1 MMDAYLQ
8 RNFPTVLAPR
18 FSALAP
24 MTEPGERFVLTSSK
38 LLFEVSRP
46 WLHAVHAISKDF
58 DRKTPYGEG
67 LPEGIELKFGA
78 IPKEMLEQF
87 IELARLAFPL
97 ETAAW
102 IVWNEDSGDF
112 NLMPLKAISSS
123 ANHVHFERPTLPG
136 GQHLVMDIHSHGEA
150 EAFFSSTD
158 DQDDIDQL
166 CVSAVVGRVNSPTP
180 MVIARLSMLG
190 VYKRLY

>member
-1 MMDAYLQ
+1 MMDEYLQ
-8 RNFPTVLAPR
+8 RNFPTILAPR
-18 FSALAP
+18 FAALAP
-24 MTEPGERFVLTSSK
+24 MTEPGERFILTSAK

-46 WLHAVHAISKDF
+46 WLHAVHPISNDF
-58 DRKTPYGEG
+58 DRMTPYGEG
-67 LPEGIELKFGA
+67 LPEGIELKCGS

-87 IELARLAFPL
+87 IEQSRQAFPL

-102 IVWNEDSGDF
+102 VVWNEQTKVF

-123 ANHVHFERPTLPG
+123 ADHVHFERPALPG
-136 GQHLVMDIHSHGEA
+136 GQHLVMDIHSHGET